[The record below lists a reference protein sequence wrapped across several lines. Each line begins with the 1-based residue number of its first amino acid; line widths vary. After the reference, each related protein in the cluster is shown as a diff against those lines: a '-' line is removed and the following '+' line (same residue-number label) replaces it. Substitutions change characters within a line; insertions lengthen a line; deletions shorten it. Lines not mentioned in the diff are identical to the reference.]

1 MSVAVTEEEEKEKS
15 LDEIINE
22 YSNDARQSE
31 R

>member
-1 MSVAVTEEEEKEKS
+1 MSVAVTEEEEEEKS

-22 YSNDARQSE
+22 YSDEGQSLE

>member
-1 MSVAVTEEEEKEKS
+1 MSVAVTEEEDEKS

-22 YSNDARQSE
+22 YSDDARQSD

>member
-1 MSVAVTEEEEKEKS
+1 MSVAVTEEEEEEKS

-22 YSNDARQSE
+22 YADDARQSE